1 MLPLLRTLN
10 LTGVPVTDEA
20 IPHLKQI
27 QGVRVFELYD
37 TQITPAGAAEL
48 QAALPDC
55 VVCHESLERAVTSG

>member
-1 MLPLLRTLN
+1 MMLPLLRTLN
-10 LTGVPVTDEA
+10 LTGVPVTDTA

-27 QGVRVFELYD
+27 EGVRVFQLYG

-55 VVCHESLERAVTSG
+55 VVFHESLEQAS